1 MLGAVSWLIEL
12 LSYDDMVSFDDSD
25 DVDGEQAD
33 KKFFRFLSASY
44 TAFLSGED
52 DVFEKLSEELE
63 DYFDARNNVIAD
75 EVKSADEKTLMLQD
89 ELKSLTEAESIIPSL
104 QAQVAVLE
112 GDITKHKAYMEN
124 MEAYRDRKKND
135 VAAAYDKLNSLQSQA
150 KELLSKKQRYLSVID
165 RQAYTVE
172 EVQEMK
178 RERMRKRKALETTQK
193 EREAAQTEI
202 WDIEVG
208 KVRMSTLLTDIE
220 SLLNAA
226 FLPLQGRRAAQIE
239 ELEQLT
245 KEYNAFAM
253 QLQMCPADAKFAN
266 GQDFSATLRIF
277 ENRQEP
283 LNIDMKNVVKPYVK
297 QLIDSVTMDAVETGK
312 ESLKLSERISELEE
326 KKQEIMTSNKSLKA
340 TLDRQEHALAEE
352 KTRLAQGVAE
362 MQQSID
368 EIRIATTKL
377 ASSEVR
383 QRKEIMA
390 QRSQL
395 HELQQQLVAT
405 CEETKQEEE
414 ALYEQVHQTTQLIA
428 DHEEQQQS
436 TLKDLTSNLT
446 ARLQTMA

>member
-1 MLGAVSWLIEL
+1 MTYLK
-12 LSYDDMVSFDDSD
+12 SFRRSS
-25 DVDGEQAD
+25 
-33 KKFFRFLSASY
+33 K
-44 TAFLSGED
+44 T
-52 DVFEKLSEELE
+52 
-63 DYFDARNNVIAD
+63 
-75 EVKSADEKTLMLQD
+75 TLMLQD

-112 GDITKHKAYMEN
+112 GDITKHKAYMEK

-202 WDIEVG
+202 WDIE
-208 KVRMSTLLTDIE
+208 
-220 SLLNAA
+220 
-226 FLPLQGRRAAQIE
+226 GRRAAQIE